1 MTFPYDYDCDC
12 DFDNERGYKGRQS
25 DVLFNGE
32 RHNVYEAVKH
42 LIDYPSSATATP
54 VAKHRGALWL
64 DQRTNQLYVWVGL
77 GYKHDRVRDGWLPV
91 FADKFQVFDEMMNDL
106 PSSSPV
112 LGQLW
117 LYNGVLMYFDGS
129 DWQPVKALEQSDS
142 QFNISAFAD
151 FQIYS
156 PLSKIGSAVI
166 SDLELEAYLELQRR
180 YQNAD
185 SNLSDRPNV
194 SISER
199 WNIDDY
205 AGRSSTNGTTESNSQ
220 TEGYETPI
228 IHESVID
235 FNLED
240 VSYQYLVPNMDV
252 DRVFVDH
259 KLDTNY
265 VQQSRSVIQYKRSYL
280 LDEEPNYNDD
290 TPATSHV
297 KRPTLIHMNPGKL
310 SDIKKRLF
318 KIDRDNPKIMCPAYH
333 TEFYGFKVGDIH
345 GRLLIPT
352 KEVDKELY
360 EYQKL
365 LATTSEANK
374 AALKQKLS
382 EMGYELD
389 SLYAS
394 DIRDKTGDYEK
405 QSDGIYLSSEA
416 ALQYDYVLAI
426 TYEFSWINSTG
437 QLRQG
442 DNRSGNSSYYIPQK
456 LGTMNVF
463 VNGFDYEDTYFSW
476 DPKNETVTL
485 AEDIKDR
492 EDMDVSVLGVFAHE
506 YGFIR
511 SMNIASDNKSARI
524 SSVHRFLRPLIFV
537 NGEVL
542 CRSSWSYF
550 DKTTLSDTER
560 PGTTFTLYGVHR
572 DMCWTIIDMQ
582 REEIEYDENGIQVSS
597 TLTDICIE
605 DDGIVDKT
613 DDFVDSH
620 GNRAIPLPEGY
631 EITYEDSDNYVY
643 KRPRV
648 VLFVNGLMVKRED
661 VYYDIASRTITCEGL
676 MPGMTYVLLDDTLN
690 NLYTEEMEDGVLPAL
705 SVGKIDESLVY
716 HNGYLL
722 NESSSYRYEGEQ
734 GFAATSAMHGEIKA
748 FNGGTEWKVFNAE
761 NRDTHRGIPGTW
773 ENAPEGMAD
782 EVRSFSNSY
791 TNATTSISLADN
803 VPNTLED
810 EIIIFGYKLANYI
823 ESPTTPVTCWLH
835 QNMTGEVFV
844 KEYGYAEEYI
854 ELIKSENDSAV
865 CINKIDPTNPDV
877 ISRYMERNN
886 LYYLFCFHAFDLWS
900 QETSIRN
907 RTNLTLRE
915 MIQEYKKDSKLHPDD
930 YANRLKGY
938 FYDGVYMRTKSD
950 EYTYIDLRDSA
961 RGVLWSNKAFIGKD
975 YDPEKDYVMVW
986 LNGVRQYPG
995 KNYVIEPLYQGEA
1008 KILKGYNIVFGHY
1021 EGETLVRSIDD
1032 NGYIK
1037 VERGEGNT
1045 IANGN
1050 DTEPVTGMLTYIIQK
1065 PENGASVACRY
1076 TILDDSNCLD
1086 GSQNVYTTK
1095 DLDNKYIDTISFTRD
1110 TSHDFQLYPGKVT
1123 LYADGVR
1130 LPKSAY
1136 TVLDNYTIVI
1146 NSDKQFIGSKSNYPN
1161 QKCLNVYGNIETIRH
1176 LRPEEIL
1183 VEVRKESTWVER
1195 TMSTD
1200 STFSGDINVL
1210 TDSSSLPVTILDT
1223 QDTIMMFIDGIYY
1236 GLTQND
1242 GYVIDKTLS
1251 MISIRDA
1258 TVLNAMRKND
1268 IEIWLAQHPEL
1279 ESVYGNELVAYR
1291 ARHKNG
1297 HELTIEWR

>member
-1 MTFPYDYDCDC
+1 MAFPYDYDCDC

-54 VAKHRGALWL
+54 TAKHRGALWL
-64 DQRTNQLYVWVGL
+64 DQRTNQLYEWVGY

-129 DWQPVKALEQSDS
+129 DWQPVRALEQSDS
-142 QFNISAFAD
+142 QFNISAFEN

-156 PLSKIGSAVI
+156 PLNRIGSAVI

-180 YQNAD
+180 YKNAD
-185 SNLSDRPNV
+185 SDFSDRPNV
-194 SISER
+194 SINKR
-199 WNIDDY
+199 WNVGDKGNDN
-205 AGRSSTNGTTESNSQ
+205 AL
-220 TEGYETPI
+220 
-228 IHESVID
+228 ID

-252 DRVFVDH
+252 DRVFMDNR
-259 KLDTNY
+259 LDTNY

-280 LDEEPNYNDD
+280 LDEAPNYNDD
-290 TPATSHV
+290 TPAIEHV
-297 KRPTLIHMNPGKL
+297 KKPTLIHMNPGKL

-318 KIDRDNPKIMCPAYH
+318 KIDRTNPKIMCPAYH
-333 TEFYGFKVGDIH
+333 TEFYGYRVGDIH

-352 KEVDKELY
+352 RVVNEELY

-365 LATTSEANK
+365 LAAASDANK
-374 AALKQKLS
+374 EALEKKLS
-382 EMGYELD
+382 DMGYELD
-389 SLYAS
+389 SLYAT
-394 DIRDKTGDYEK
+394 DMRQTIGDYEK
-405 QSDGIYLSSEA
+405 QSNGIYLSSDA
-416 ALQYDYVLAI
+416 AENYDYVLAI

-442 DNRSGNSSYYIPQK
+442 DNRTGNSSYFVPQK

-463 VNGFDYEDTYFSW
+463 VNGFDYEDTYYSW
-476 DPKNETVTL
+476 DSKNETVTI
-485 AEDIKDR
+485 AEDIKNK
-492 EDMDVSVLGVFAHE
+492 ENMDVSVLGVFAHE

-511 SMNIASDNKSARI
+511 TMNVAADNKSARI
-524 SSVHRFLRPLIFV
+524 STIHRFLRPLVFV

-542 CRSSWSYF
+542 NRSSWSYF
-550 DKTTLSDTER
+550 DRTTLRDTER
-560 PGTTFTLYGVHR
+560 PGTAFTLYGVHR

-582 REEIEYDENGIQVSS
+582 KEDIDYDENGVQVGSR
-597 TLTDICIE
+597 LIDICIE
-605 DDGIVDKT
+605 DDGMIDKT
-613 DDFVDSH
+613 DEYVDSR
-620 GNRAIPLPEGY
+620 GNRAIPIPEGY

-643 KRPRV
+643 KRPHV

-690 NLYTEEMEDGVLPAL
+690 NLYTEDMEDGVLPAL

-734 GFAATSAMHGEIKA
+734 GFAAASALHGEIKA

-761 NRDTHRGIPGTW
+761 NKDSHRGIPGTW
-773 ENAPEGMAD
+773 ENAPASMAN

-791 TNATTSISLADN
+791 TNASTAISLSSN
-803 VPNTLED
+803 VSNTPDD

-835 QNMTGEVFV
+835 QNSTGETFV

-854 ELIKSENDSAV
+854 KLLESERDLSV
-865 CINKIDPTNPDV
+865 CINKIDPTNPD
-877 ISRYMERNN
+877 ILSRYMERNN
-886 LYYLFCFHAFDLWS
+886 SYYTFCFHAFDLWTE
-900 QETSIRN
+900 ETAIRN
-907 RTNLTLRE
+907 RQNITLKD
-915 MIQEYKKDSKLHPDD
+915 MIEEYKKDSKLHPDE
-930 YANRLKGY
+930 YADRLKGY

-961 RGVLWSNKAFIGKD
+961 RGVLWENKVFIGRD
-975 YDPEKDYVMVW
+975 YDPSGDYVMVW
-986 LNGVRQYPG
+986 LNGVRQYPN
-995 KNYVIEPLYQGEA
+995 KNYVIEPLYDEESQV
-1008 KILKGYNIVFGHY
+1008 LKGYNIVLGHY
-1021 EGETLVRSIDD
+1021 EGETLVKTVNER
-1032 NGYIK
+1032 GYAK
-1037 VERGEGNT
+1037 VERGENNT
-1045 IANGN
+1045 IANN
-1050 DTEPVTGMLTYIIQK
+1050 PDEEPITGMLTYIIQK
-1065 PENGASVACRY
+1065 PENGANVACRY
-1076 TILDDSNCLD
+1076 TVLDNNNCLD
-1086 GSQNVYTTK
+1086 GAQNVYTTK
-1095 DLDNKYIDTISFTRD
+1095 DLDAKYIDPVSFTRD

-1123 LYADGVR
+1123 VYADGIR
-1130 LPKSAY
+1130 LSKDAY
-1136 TVLDNYTIVI
+1136 TILDNYTIII
-1146 NSDKQFIGSKSNYPN
+1146 NSNKEFIGSKSNYPSH
-1161 QKCLNVYGNIETIRH
+1161 KHLDTIGNVVSHRH
-1176 LRPEEIL
+1176 LRPEELLI
-1183 VEVRKESTWVER
+1183 EVREDSTWVER

-1210 TDSSSLPVTILDT
+1210 TDNSNLPVTILDT
-1223 QDTIMMFIDGIYY
+1223 QDTILMFVDGLYH

-1242 GYVIDKTLS
+1242 GYVIDKTLGT
-1251 MISIRDA
+1251 ISIRDA
-1258 TVLNAMRKND
+1258 TVLNAMKKND
-1268 IEIWLAQHPEL
+1268 IETWIARHPEL
-1279 ESVYGNELVAYR
+1279 VSVYSNELAAYR
-1291 ARHKNG
+1291 ARRNNG
-1297 HELTIEWR
+1297 HKLTIEWR